1 MMILNGILASVKHG
15 EKRDTPPI
23 SAGSIMF
30 GVKALVTQTQGS
42 VSYIY
47 AIYTNG

>member
-1 MMILNGILASVKHG
+1 MILNGILASVKHG